1 METQGKLYHTCLPM
15 GSIGHA
21 KSNHFWMILV
31 CLLLS
36 MQAKTV
42 WPQESSSEDMRETL
56 VLANKIL
63 AMEGLVGP
71 FGHVSVRVKEETKFR
86 IADHRSPDEVTIDHI
101 KEVNIEISP
110 EEAKRQD
117 LYREVFIHSSIYR
130 ELPEVNAVVHTHAP
144 YAVALGTL
152 RLADNKVLPTTN
164 PGANL
169 GNFIPVFQTVGLI
182 STPEKGLQLTRT
194 LQGQNGV
201 LLRGHGTV
209 VVGNSLEQAVL
220 RAIYLEFEAR
230 VQIRSRAAGEPIPYE
245 VDESDLFKRTVAVD
259 HAWHYYLDKLKRLG
273 KSETLTP

>member
-1 METQGKLYHTCLPM
+1 MQ
-15 GSIGHA
+15 SQ
-21 KSNHFWMILV
+21 
-31 CLLLS
+31 S
-36 MQAKTV
+36 MLA
-42 WPQESSSEDMRETL
+42 QELSSEEVREKL
-56 VLANKIL
+56 VLANRIL

-71 FGHVSVRVKEETKFR
+71 FGHVSVRIGEEPKFR

-110 EEAKRQD
+110 EEAKSRG

-130 ELPEVNAVVHTHAP
+130 ELPDVKAVVHTHAP

-152 RLADNKVLPTTN
+152 GLPDNKVVPTTN

-169 GNFIPVFQTVGLI
+169 GNFIPVFQTVGLV
-182 STPEKGLQLTRT
+182 STPEKGLQLARA
-194 LQGQNGV
+194 LQGQNGI

-230 VQIRSRAAGEPIPYE
+230 AQIRSRAAGEPIPYQSH
-245 VDESDLFKRTVAVD
+245 ESDLFKQTVAVD
-259 HAWHYYLDKLKRLG
+259 HAWHYYLDKLKRLE
-273 KSETLTP
+273 K